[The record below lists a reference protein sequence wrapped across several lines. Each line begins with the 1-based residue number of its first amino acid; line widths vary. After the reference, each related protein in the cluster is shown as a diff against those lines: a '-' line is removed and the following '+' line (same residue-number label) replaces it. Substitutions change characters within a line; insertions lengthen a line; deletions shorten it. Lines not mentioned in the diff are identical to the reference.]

1 MGFTTLSAAENFC
14 NLINNYSW
22 LYGGVTLSC
31 TIRFV
36 PAISNICF
44 PAGTPITTDQGPVPI
59 EHLQPQVHTI
69 HGQVIQHITQTVTL
83 DPYLICF
90 EKHALGL
97 RVPTQRTILSKDH
110 QIEFNGHLVPA
121 ERFLQY
127 SSQVKKVKYTGE
139 ILYNVL
145 LDTYTT
151 LSVNGLRCETLHP
164 DNVIARLYTNN
175 YSAVERNTLV
185 GALNVALVQRNW
197 AKYKT
202 VLDKIHH
209 THPL

>member
-1 MGFTTLSAAENFC
+1 
-14 NLINNYSW
+14 
-22 LYGGVTLSC
+22 
-31 TIRFV
+31 
-36 PAISNICF
+36 
-44 PAGTPITTDQGPVPI
+44 
-59 EHLQPQVHTI
+59 
-69 HGQVIQHITQTVTL
+69 VIQHITQTVTL

-145 LDTYTT
+145 LATYTT

-175 YSAVERNTLV
+175 YSAVERNTLIRDMNDS
-185 GALNVALVQRNW
+185 LQKRDLV
-197 AKYKT
+197 KYKRI
-202 VLDKIHH
+202 LNKLQQH
-209 THPL
+209 